1 MGRTTPA
8 IRMSF
13 QDLLQR
19 MRDEYKAALV
29 NRGRRE
35 AFDRLVEAWSAELG
49 AISYAESMSLMDLLL
64 LTGVV
69 DDRRI
74 TEELSLRISELERRL
89 EKSPGS

>member
-1 MGRTTPA
+1 
-8 IRMSF
+8 MSF

-49 AISYAESMSLMDLLL
+49 AVSYAESMSLMDLLL

-69 DDRRI
+69 EDRRV